1 MAQIDTQAIID
12 ALTLKLR
19 TEYPD
24 AVIDNEEAPQGIR
37 PGAILVNLTNAG
49 QSQLNPH
56 RFYRTP
62 QFDVLYFSDNSNAE
76 CAAVADNLCTVLD
89 TITTPGGDIL
99 HGSGMTWSIEDFVLH
114 FLVSYNHNVIRPN
127 EQITMETLDFQE
139 EGR

>member
-1 MAQIDTQAIID
+1 M
-12 ALTLKLR
+12 
-19 TEYPD
+19 
-24 AVIDNEEAPQGIR
+24 
-37 PGAILVNLTNAG
+37 
-49 QSQLNPH
+49 
-56 RFYRTP
+56 
-62 QFDVLYFSDNSNAE
+62 LYFSDNSNAE
-76 CAAVADNLCTVLD
+76 CAAVADNLCMVLD